1 MCGRFTLFDER
12 EIKEINQIISELEE
26 EQRRTIKTGEICPTD
41 KVPILIRRGEMQVSE
56 VVAWGFPHFKGSGVI
71 INARSETAHT
81 KSMFANSMVNG
92 RCIIPST
99 GFYEWSHEN
108 NKTRQKYLFNL
119 ADDPVLYMAGLIG
132 DFGNEKRFI
141 ILTTQANA
149 SIQGIHDRM
158 PVVLNRSELDDW
170 ISSAAAAREI
180 LRDHSRRP
188 LLVSREA
195 K

>member
-26 EQRRTIKTGEICPTD
+26 EQRKTIKTGEICPTD
-41 KVPILIRRGEMQVSE
+41 RVPVLMRREQRRVSE

-81 KSMFANSMVNG
+81 KSLFANSMLDG

-99 GFYEWSHEN
+99 GFYEWSHDN
-108 NKTRQKYLFNL
+108 NKARQKYLFNL
-119 ADDPVLYMAGLIG
+119 ADDPVLYMAGLIS
-132 DFGNEKRFI
+132 DFGNEKRFV
-141 ILTTQANA
+141 ILTTQAND
-149 SIQGIHDRM
+149 SIQGIHNRM
-158 PVVLNRSELDDW
+158 PVVLNRSELDHW

-180 LRDHSRRP
+180 LRDPSSRP
-188 LLVSREA
+188 LLVVREA